1 MVDAASC
8 HLSRGD
14 IELNYIVLILEK
26 VDKWDIRIPHL
37 RKYTI
42 EPTYGNGL
50 HLIFKCLIINK
61 TGKTM
66 K

>member
-50 HLIFKCLIINK
+50 HLISSV
-61 TGKTM
+61 
-66 K
+66 